1 MVTFRE
7 IWLGLRATALEC
19 PSCGGSRLT
28 PQHVPRMPVASA
40 LGLLRY
46 RCSACY
52 HVVVLKRGLP
62 PPVEG
67 PAEWIHD
74 TEAPR
79 VLAARRPSA
88 EELAE
93 LDNAVHPAG
102 RVNPGDIT
110 LRPDETLRDLDVRLA
125 GREQDDEEHDG
136 EPGRRSAV

>member
-7 IWLGLRATALEC
+7 IWLGLRAPSLEC

-28 PQHVPRMPVASA
+28 PQHVPRMPIAAA

-62 PPVEG
+62 SPLEA
-67 PAEWIHD
+67 PAEWIQD

-79 VLAARRPSA
+79 VLAAQRPSA

-93 LDNAVHPAG
+93 LDEVVHQAS
-102 RVNPGDIT
+102 RVAPGDVT
-110 LRPDETLRDLDVRLA
+110 VRPD
-125 GREQDDEEHDG
+125 
-136 EPGRRSAV
+136 